1 MKSSFDY
8 ESKPFGLGKIT
19 TAPWFIPALKLKY
32 GLASIEGVRGKILE
46 IGCGGGAMAKA
57 IKRYRPD
64 LQVYGGD
71 ISRSTLAL
79 AKQNSN
85 GVKFEYAD
93 IYKLPYTKEEFGA
106 ILGFDVFEH
115 FADLKKAI
123 SESKRVLKKGG
134 IIHIAI
140 PYEGSRWNIEGWLTL
155 FGWRAKEIYCG
166 HVKGLRIG
174 QVEKE
179 FERNGFRLID
189 RRFST
194 HLLGQLADALY
205 FSLIYIR
212 GKNFP
217 YQVEG
222 YVSQE
227 KGAKPQIVKVLKNIF
242 ATVTYFESLAFFWFP
257 GLTGHLTFKKIT

>member
-1 MKSSFDY
+1 MKSNFDY

-32 GLASIEGVRGKILE
+32 GLASIEGLRGKVLE

-64 LQVYGGD
+64 LDVYGGD

-79 AKQNSN
+79 AKKESE
-85 GVKFEYAD
+85 GVKFNYAD
-93 IYKLPYTKEEFGA
+93 IYKLPYKKEEFDA
-106 ILGFDVFEH
+106 IFGYDVFEH

-123 SESKRVLKKGG
+123 SEAKRVLKKGG

-140 PYEGSRWNIEGWLTL
+140 PYEGSRWNIEGWLTS

-174 QVEKE
+174 QVEQE
-179 FERNGFRLID
+179 FERAGLKLIE
-189 RRFST
+189 RKYSS
-194 HLLGQLADALY
+194 HLLSQLADALY

-227 KGAKPQIVKVLKNIF
+227 KGVRPLIVKVLKNIF
-242 ATVTYFESLAFFWFP
+242 ATVTYFESLAFLGFP